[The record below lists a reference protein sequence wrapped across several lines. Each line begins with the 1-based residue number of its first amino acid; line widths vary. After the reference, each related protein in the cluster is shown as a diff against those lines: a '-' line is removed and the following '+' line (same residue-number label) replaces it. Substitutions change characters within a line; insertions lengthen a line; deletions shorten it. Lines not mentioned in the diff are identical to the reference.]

1 MHKQSNNSQLGNGF
15 TLIELLV
22 VIGIIAFL
30 IGILL
35 PTLGVATAQSR
46 ALTCQS
52 NLRQICLAMLAYAND
67 QNGRYPPN
75 VSATGSGQF
84 WYDPDRIGQYLSGVT
99 VSASTG
105 VTGGVLVCPEDFGA
119 IRSYAMNIWASSAV
133 NGTTEQAST
142 NYAPAF
148 NPALRGTLWSQNVG
162 NSSAMILVT
171 ETWSSKG
178 SAAAG
183 WYTPPTVGFAGLT
196 PGQRFGGE
204 GGVPPFSAGPWGR
217 VNCELVYMRHRFGP
231 HAGSFTSP
239 TGHVSI
245 GYADGHVALKSTGD
259 LVNGSSGLSTMDSW
273 WSPLDP
279 AINH

>member
-1 MHKQSNNSQLGNGF
+1 
-15 TLIELLV
+15 
-22 VIGIIAFL
+22 
-30 IGILL
+30 
-35 PTLGVATAQSR
+35 
-46 ALTCQS
+46 
-52 NLRQICLAMLAYAND
+52 MLAYAND

-105 VTGGVLVCPEDFGA
+105 VTGGVLVCPETLEHTFLRDEHLGKQRGQWHDGA
-119 IRSYAMNIWASSAV
+119 SLNQLCTRF
-133 NGTTEQAST
+133 QPST
-142 NYAPAF
+142 SRN
-148 NPALRGTLWSQNVG
+148 ALVAKRRQLVG
-162 NSSAMILVT
+162 NDPCT

-239 TGHVSI
+239 T
-245 GYADGHVALKSTGD
+245 ATFQLAMP
-259 LVNGSSGLSTMDSW
+259 MDT
-273 WSPLDP
+273 L
-279 AINH
+279 H